1 MIGLSRVVAWRY
13 RSFGILSV
21 RGVAVR
27 TMTLIILSAC
37 SRGSGSS
44 SSEAERDSG
53 NATRAATLPSHPE
66 TAEPA
71 RPSTGGLPRVTLAPA
86 AYANAG
92 IELAPATSEPS
103 GAPSGGLEVPA
114 VVAIDPARIAIV
126 SSRAAGRLERVL
138 AVPGQRVGNGEAV
151 AYVTSP
157 AYLTAQSD
165 YVQARRR
172 LVSLSGSPD
181 EPGARAL
188 LRAARDRMTLLGA
201 SAGATARLDAGG
213 DPSLTL
219 AVPAPF
225 SGSILEAMTLPGS
238 AVEPGTPILRIADLS
253 SVDVV
258 AQVPQQALAAVRP
271 GQTAWV
277 TVPAFGPERFTGR
290 IVRLHDVADSS
301 TRTIGAV
308 VRVTNSGGRLRPG
321 MFATARLSVPN
332 GATGSPGPS
341 STSGETVVIVPESAI
356 VTDGGARY
364 LFVEVAPRTFE
375 RRAVVIESLTP
386 SGSMAPTSGLVAVRS
401 GLKSGERVVVRGAFT
416 LQSELS
422 KSKLGE
428 SEG

>member
-1 MIGLSRVVAWRY
+1 M
-13 RSFGILSV
+13 
-21 RGVAVR
+21 
-27 TMTLIILSAC
+27 
-37 SRGSGSS
+37 
-44 SSEAERDSG
+44 
-53 NATRAATLPSHPE
+53 
-66 TAEPA
+66 
-71 RPSTGGLPRVTLAPA
+71 PRVTLAPA
-86 AYANAG
+86 AYTNAG
-92 IELAPATSEPS
+92 IEIAPATSEPR

-114 VVAIDPARIAIV
+114 VVALDPARIAIV

-151 AYVTSP
+151 AYLTSA

-172 LVSLSGSPD
+172 FAALSGSPD
-181 EPGARAL
+181 EQGARAL
-188 LRAARDRMTLLGA
+188 LRAARDRLSLLGA
-201 SAGATARLDAGG
+201 SAGAIARLDAGG
-213 DPSLTL
+213 DPNLTL

-225 SGSILEAMTLPGS
+225 SGSILETMAFAGT

-290 IVRLHDVADSS
+290 IVRLHEVADSS

-321 MFATARLSVPN
+321 MFATARLSVPH
-332 GATGSPGPS
+332 GATASPGRL
-341 STSGETVVIVPESAI
+341 STPGETVVIVPESAI
-356 VTDGGARY
+356 ITDGAVRY

-375 RRAVVIESLTP
+375 RRTVVIESLTP
-386 SGSMAPTSGLVAVRS
+386 SGSMAPTSGLVVVRS
-401 GLKSGERVVVRGAFT
+401 GLTPRERVVTRGAFT